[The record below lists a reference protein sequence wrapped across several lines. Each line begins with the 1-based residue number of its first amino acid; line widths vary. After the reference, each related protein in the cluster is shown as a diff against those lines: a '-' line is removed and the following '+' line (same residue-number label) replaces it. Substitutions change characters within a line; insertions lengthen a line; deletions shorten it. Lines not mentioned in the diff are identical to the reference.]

1 MSKIIVITCIDKD
14 PMSPTYKQKL
24 VSHGID
30 MVTSNTFILPPEP
43 INEFP
48 CHYDPELDEYVLND

>member
-1 MSKIIVITCIDKD
+1 MSKIIVITYIDKD

-30 MVTSNTFILPPEP
+30 MVTSDTIILPP
-43 INEFP
+43 NQ
-48 CHYDPELDEYVLND
+48 

>member
-1 MSKIIVITCIDKD
+1 MSKIIDKD

-30 MVTSNTFILPPEP
+30 MVTSDTIILPPEP

-48 CHYDPELDEYVLND
+48 CHYDPELDEYVLDD

>member
-1 MSKIIVITCIDKD
+1 MSKIIVITYIDKD

-30 MVTSNTFILPPEP
+30 MVTYQTVILPPEP
-43 INEFP
+43 IIGFP
-48 CHYDPELDEYVLND
+48 CHYDSELEEYVLND